1 MLQVVRSRKVY
12 DVCVIGSGAAG
23 GVAAKVLTH
32 GGLEV
37 VLLEAGR
44 QVDPATDFKQHVWPY
59 ELARRG
65 IGVGGEG
72 DDLMAAN
79 GFWSIKGEP
88 YIRAPGTRFQWF
100 RSRIVGGRT
109 NHWGQGAYR
118 FSKPDF
124 KQRSYT
130 GAGDDWPISYED
142 LVAYY
147 RKVESYIGVYG
158 TDTNSMPIP
167 KPRCTERLVKRT
179 CDRLGIPCVPSPGSV
194 LTRPLNGRPAC
205 HYCGQCWRGCK
216 TGSNFSSS
224 QVLIPAAS
232 TTGRLTLLANAMA
245 REILIDANGVASA
258 VSYVDKT
265 TRTEQQVRAK
275 LVVLAASACESARL
289 LLNSQ
294 SSMFPNGLANSSG
307 VIGRYLRDSIGT
319 QGTGYFP
326 QLEKALPHNHDGI
339 GRPHLWIPKGNNS
352 PRGSFVGNYH
362 ILFLGGRNLPLV
374 SDFDDIVERSQGYGL
389 SLKQTCRRMYG
400 SLINFIADGEMISN
414 DQSYCEID
422 RNITDEWGIPVL
434 RFHFKWG
441 ANEIAM
447 AQDMQETIQHLVEA
461 GGGTYLTRVQ
471 TAGDLPHGIS
481 PGGMS
486 FHEQGTVRMG
496 ANPKASALNAFCQAH
511 DVRNLFVLDAGCF
524 VSSSDKPPTL
534 TILALAWRASE
545 YLLEEARKG
554 NL

>member
-1 MLQVVRSRKVY
+1 MLQVVRSPKVY

-44 QVDPATDFKQHVWPY
+44 QVDPATDFKQHLWPY

-118 FSKPDF
+118 FSEADF
-124 KQRSYT
+124 KQRSDT
-130 GAGDDWPISYED
+130 GVGEDWPISYED
-142 LVAYY
+142 MIAYY

-167 KPRCTERLVKRT
+167 RPRCTELLVKRA
-179 CDRLGIPCVPSPGSV
+179 CDRLGIPCVTAPGSI

-245 REILIDANGVASA
+245 REILVDANGVAKA

-275 LVVLAASACESARL
+275 VVVLAASACESARL

-294 SSMFPNGLANSSG
+294 SSLFPNGLANSSG
-307 VIGRYLRDSIGT
+307 VVGRYLRDSIGT
-319 QGTGYFP
+319 QGVGYFP
-326 QLEKALPHNHDGI
+326 QLEKTLPHNHDGI
-339 GRPHLWIPKGNNS
+339 GRPHLWIPRGNKS
-352 PRGSFVGNYH
+352 TRGTFLGNYH
-362 ILFLGGRNLPLV
+362 ILFLGGRNMPLV
-374 SDFDDIVERSQGYGL
+374 SDFDPIVEQSQGYGL
-389 SLKQTCRRMYG
+389 SLKRTCKRMYG
-400 SLINFIADGEMISN
+400 SLMNFIADGEMTSN

-434 RFHFKWG
+434 RFHFQWG

-447 AQDMQETIQHLVEA
+447 AKDMQETIQHLVEA
-461 GGGTYLTRVQ
+461 GGGTYLTRFQ
-471 TAGDLPHGIS
+471 TAGDLPYGIS

-496 ANPKASALNAFCQAH
+496 TNPRASALNDFCQAH
-511 DVRNLFVLDAGCF
+511 DVRNLFVLDAACF
-524 VSSSDKPPTL
+524 VSSSDKPPTH

-545 YLLEEARKG
+545 YLVEEARKG